1 MKKLLLDAHCD
12 TLWHSE
18 NIYENDVAHICLK
31 KAEGYDA
38 YAQFFAIFCTCGDPA
53 TYPTL
58 AEQTQRAQYVYDT
71 EKGRYEAML
80 ADYPQIVARCRNY
93 DDLCNA
99 RQAGKI
105 GAFLSVEGAE
115 QTLGRTVDEIYEDG
129 VRMLTLTWNFQNFV
143 GGTNL
148 TGGGITEEGKVFVRN
163 LQEKGIIVDLSHGSE
178 ELFWDVLK
186 ITKKPFIASHSNSR
200 TICRHP
206 RNLTDEQFKALIKVG
221 GVSGINLCDVF
232 IRDGGNSTI
241 DDVCAHIEHFLSLGG
256 EDHIAMGA
264 DLDGVNALPAGI
276 ANVSDLTKIADAL
289 LARGISESIIEK
301 IFWGNLERVIRECL

>member
-18 NIYENDVAHICLK
+18 DIYDNDVAHICLK
-31 KAEGYDA
+31 KGECYDA
-38 YAQFFAIFCTCGDPA
+38 YAQFFAIFCTCGDPE

-58 AEQTQRAQYVYDT
+58 ADQTARAKEVYGIET
-71 EKGRYEAML
+71 GRYEAML
-80 ADYPQIVARCRNY
+80 ANYPETVVRCRNY
-93 DDLCNA
+93 ADLCA
-99 RQAGKI
+99 AKAAGKI

-115 QTLGRTVDEIYEDG
+115 QTLGRTVDEIYADG
-129 VRMLTLTWNFQNFV
+129 VRMLTLTWNYKNFV

-148 TGGGITEEGKVFVRN
+148 TGGGITEEGKAFVRS

-186 ITKKPFIASHSNSR
+186 ITKKPFIASHSNAR
-200 TICRHP
+200 TICRHV
-206 RNLTDEQFKALIKVG
+206 RNLTDEQFKALIRIG

-241 DDVCAHIEHFLSLGG
+241 EDVCHHIEHFLSLGG
-256 EDHIAMGA
+256 ENNIAMGA
-264 DLDGVNALPAGI
+264 DLDGVGALPAGI
-276 ANVSDLTKIADAL
+276 SHVDDLHKIGTAL
-289 LARGISESIIEK
+289 HERGISETVIEK
-301 IFWGNLERVIRECL
+301 IFWGNLERVIKECL